1 MHEFLEPTEERTSLL
16 AVQPYE
22 AQSAVECKELCAE
35 IEVLTKRA
43 HWIVASQTLP
53 DVALIAVIE
62 VIITFL
68 FRRLVG
74 YGNLIS
80 IWASLFV
87 TFGIYKSLPKA
98 FWKRFAS
105 KLPGVYRFKGSLQ
118 NMLAKVSETPHPSV
132 TPYLLR
138 LVAILFTL
146 ESDGIETGVL
156 AQLTTTIDNLLLS
169 ISATDADYF
178 LKRDISLL
186 NTLLHMAGIEK
197 KGGCSQAPFAVV
209 NALKYVGNGHSIRV
223 MRALLKKPTPPDDM
237 HQVLLRQTI
246 EVAISVIE
254 ARLAREDTHQNLLR
268 PSQRIDEATL
278 LRPSQEQVEPA
289 EELLRPAQ
297 EGE

>member
-1 MHEFLEPTEERTSLL
+1 MHEFLEPTEERISLL
-16 AVQPYE
+16 AVQPYQ

-35 IEVLTKRA
+35 IEALTKRA
-43 HWIVASQTLP
+43 HWMVASKTLP
-53 DVALIAVIE
+53 DLALAAVIAA
-62 VIITFL
+62 VIPFL
-68 FRRLVG
+68 FGSLVG

-80 IWASLFV
+80 IVASVFV
-87 TFGIYKSLPKA
+87 TFGIYNSLPKA

-169 ISATDADYF
+169 ISATDAGYF

-186 NTLLHMAGIEK
+186 NTLLHIAGTEK
-197 KGGCSQAPFAVV
+197 KGGFNQAHFAVV

-223 MRALLKKPTPPDDM
+223 MRSLLKKPTPPDDM
-237 HQVLLRQTI
+237 HQVLLRQTM
-246 EVAISVIE
+246 EAAISVIE
-254 ARLAREDTHQNLLR
+254 VRLAREDIHQNLLR
-268 PSQRIDEATL
+268 PSQLIDEATL
-278 LRPSQEQVEPA
+278 LRPSQEQTEPS